1 MPQLQ
6 FDAKVTSKDGTMLL
20 YIRGP
25 FNTADGPSFQ
35 FKVFPVTEMREWTQ
49 IWKDEEVSG
58 GQSGTHG

>member
-35 FKVFPVTEMREWTQ
+35 FKVLPVADMREWAQ
-49 IWKDEEVSG
+49 IWIEEVEDEADTSSG
-58 GQSGTHG
+58 

>member
-20 YIRGP
+20 YVRGP

-49 IWKDEEVSG
+49 IWIEEVEDERAA
-58 GQSGTHG
+58 

>member
-35 FKVFPVTEMREWTQ
+35 FKVFPVTEMREWAQ
-49 IWKDEEVSG
+49 ICKVKEVEDEATNSE
-58 GQSGTHG
+58 

>member
-25 FNTADGPSFQ
+25 FNTEDGQSFQ
-35 FKVFPVTEMREWTQ
+35 FKVFPVTDMRDWAQ
-49 IWKDEEVSG
+49 IWKVKEVEDERDKLA
-58 GQSGTHG
+58 